1 MNVFSPMFD
10 EVEPEASRRHFP
22 APLRAR
28 REERRPAS
36 SSPARSDVTSKE
48 ETTMARNPLT
58 ASRPGFG
65 VLGGNDPFLSLHR
78 EMNRLFDDV
87 LRGTAVPAA
96 AGSQAQGDVGNF
108 VNASMNVSET
118 EKEIRITA
126 ELPGVTEQDI
136 DVSLDDDVLTIRGE
150 KKFERTDD
158 KENFHFVER
167 SYGTFQRSL
176 RLPFSVDPE
185 QVQASFENGVLTVT
199 VPKTGRQ
206 ERSRRI
212 QVQGRGA
219 AGQGTRS
226 VQGGQAASG
235 GGSAEGEDASSR
247 PKRRST

>member
-1 MNVFSPMFD
+1 
-10 EVEPEASRRHFP
+10 
-22 APLRAR
+22 
-28 REERRPAS
+28 
-36 SSPARSDVTSKE
+36 
-48 ETTMARNPLT
+48 MARNPLT
-58 ASRPGFG
+58 PFGSGFG
-65 VLGGNDPFLSLHR
+65 TPGGSDPFLSLHR

-87 LRGTAVPAA
+87 LRGTGLPAA
-96 AGSQAQGDVGNF
+96 TGNQGQGRVGNF

-118 EKEIRITA
+118 ENEIRITA

-176 RLPFSVDPE
+176 RLPFPVAPE
-185 QVQASFENGVLTVT
+185 QVQARFENGVLTVT
-199 VPKTGRQ
+199 LTKTGRQ

-219 AGQGTRS
+219 GGQSTQDGQGA
-226 VQGGQAASG
+226 AASKNARGEQDG
-235 GGSAEGEDASSR
+235 GAPDNTPGSASS
-247 PKRRST
+247 

>member
-1 MNVFSPMFD
+1 
-10 EVEPEASRRHFP
+10 
-22 APLRAR
+22 
-28 REERRPAS
+28 
-36 SSPARSDVTSKE
+36 
-48 ETTMARNPLT
+48 MARNPMT
-58 ASRPGFG
+58 PFRPG
-65 VLGGNDPFLSLHR
+65 GGTFPGDPFLSLHR

-87 LRGTAVPAA
+87 FRGTGLPPAT
-96 AGSQAQGDVGNF
+96 GSQGQGDVGTF

-118 EKEIRITA
+118 DTDIRITA

-176 RLPFSVDPE
+176 RLPFPIDPD
-185 QVQASFENGVLTVT
+185 QVQANFENGVLTVT
-199 VPKTGRQ
+199 LPKTGRQ

-219 AGQGTRS
+219 TGQGTTA
-226 VQGGQAASG
+226 G
-235 GGSAEGEDASSR
+235 SSR
-247 PKRRST
+247 QENTGTSEQSEDTKSS

>member
-1 MNVFSPMFD
+1 
-10 EVEPEASRRHFP
+10 
-22 APLRAR
+22 
-28 REERRPAS
+28 
-36 SSPARSDVTSKE
+36 
-48 ETTMARNPLT
+48 MARNPMT
-58 ASRPGFG
+58 PSRSGFG
-65 VLGGNDPFLSLHR
+65 LLAGSDPFLSLHR

-87 LRGTAVPAA
+87 LRGPGLPTAGGQGQSV
-96 AGSQAQGDVGNF
+96 GSV

-118 EKEIRITA
+118 DKEIRITA

-150 KKFERTDD
+150 KKFERTDE

-176 RLPFSVDPE
+176 RLPYPVEPE
-185 QVQASFENGVLTVT
+185 QIQASFENGVLTVT

-219 AGQGTRS
+219 AGQGPSGGTSPEDEDRAKAGISDQSSDTRS
-226 VQGGQAASG
+226 G
-235 GGSAEGEDASSR
+235 
-247 PKRRST
+247 

>member
-1 MNVFSPMFD
+1 
-10 EVEPEASRRHFP
+10 
-22 APLRAR
+22 
-28 REERRPAS
+28 
-36 SSPARSDVTSKE
+36 
-48 ETTMARNPLT
+48 MARNPMT
-58 ASRPGFG
+58 PFRPG
-65 VLGGNDPFLSLHR
+65 GGMFPGDPFLSLHR

-87 LRGTAVPAA
+87 FRGTSLPTAS
-96 AGSQAQGDVGNF
+96 GSQGQGDVGTF

-118 EKEIRITA
+118 DKEIRITA

-150 KKFERTDD
+150 KKFERKDD

-176 RLPFSVDPE
+176 RLPFPVDPD

-212 QVQGRGA
+212 QLQGRGA
-219 AGQGTRS
+219 TGQGAT
-226 VQGGQAASG
+226 GGTGQQASDTSSQSDDTKSG
-235 GGSAEGEDASSR
+235 
-247 PKRRST
+247 

>member
-1 MNVFSPMFD
+1 M
-10 EVEPEASRRHFP
+10 
-22 APLRAR
+22 
-28 REERRPAS
+28 
-36 SSPARSDVTSKE
+36 
-48 ETTMARNPLT
+48 MARNPMT
-58 ASRPGFG
+58 PFRPG
-65 VLGGNDPFLSLHR
+65 GGLFPGDPFLSLHR

-87 LRGTAVPAA
+87 FRGAALPAA
-96 AGSQAQGDVGNF
+96 SGSQGQGDVGAF

-118 EKEIRITA
+118 DKEFRITA

-136 DVSLDDDVLTIRGE
+136 AVSLDDDVLTIRGE
-150 KKFERTDD
+150 KKFERKDE

-176 RLPFSVDPE
+176 RLPYAVDSE

-219 AGQGTRS
+219 TGQGAPGGRGEQETAVRS
-226 VQGGQAASG
+226 DQSDNPRSG
-235 GGSAEGEDASSR
+235 
-247 PKRRST
+247 